1 MRRRDVSNRRLP
13 DIADRVVRWST
24 ACDRLGGRPV
34 VAWHGW
40 SADGRFVLF
49 MKAGNGDENYNLFVV
64 EPNNG
69 EVRNLSAFCGDHNAP
84 GCGPL
89 GGAPGAIRRVDSV
102 TPSYSAAQREK
113 GGPKPPS
120 PGVTSL
126 LRSAHSR
133 REPQNRVAV
142 ARIPPNVP
150 PAGTVCGQVVTSNP
164 HSSYARR

>member
-1 MRRRDVSNRRLP
+1 LRLPAAFGIVIDLEIRVFQRYRRLP

-102 TPSYSAAQREK
+102 TPSFIPPLN
-113 GGPKPPS
+113 PKK
-120 PGVTSL
+120 
-126 LRSAHSR
+126 
-133 REPQNRVAV
+133 V
-142 ARIPPNVP
+142 ARSRPL
-150 PAGTVCGQVVTSNP
+150 PALRACLGQRTLGASLRIA
-164 HSSYARR
+164 SL

>member
-1 MRRRDVSNRRLP
+1 VIDLEIRVFQRYRRLP

-69 EVRNLSAFCGDHNAP
+69 EVRNLSGSAGTTTR
-84 GCGPL
+84 
-89 GGAPGAIRRVDSV
+89 PGADPSEGRRGHTAS
-102 TPSYSAAQREK
+102 
-113 GGPKPPS
+113 
-120 PGVTSL
+120 
-126 LRSAHSR
+126 
-133 REPQNRVAV
+133 
-142 ARIPPNVP
+142 
-150 PAGTVCGQVVTSNP
+150 
-164 HSSYARR
+164 